1 MGLIGARGYVGRE
14 LLLLVRDHPS
24 LELAFAS
31 SRALAGR
38 PVREQV
44 EGLGGDFLESEA
56 SVVER
61 GADVFV
67 LALPNGAAGAY
78 VEGINRHAPGALV
91 VDLSADYRFDDG
103 WVYGLSE
110 HNAERIATAR
120 RISNPGCYA
129 TAMHLALR
137 PIIDLCAAPPH
148 CFGVSGYSGAGTS
161 RSEKND
167 PAVVTDNILPYAI
180 TGHLHEREV
189 TRHLGRPVRFAPS
202 VGGHFRGIVLTALAE
217 LREPVGRGDLAARY
231 ERAYAGCELVRFEAE
246 GPIDL
251 RGVVERQVARVG
263 ALSVDEDD
271 ARRVGVV
278 CALDNLL
285 KGAASQAIQ
294 NINLALGLAPTEG
307 LA

>member
-1 MGLIGARGYVGRE
+1 VGRE
-14 LLLLVRDHPS
+14 LLRLVRDHPR
-24 LELAFAS
+24 LDLAFAS
-31 SRALAGR
+31 SRALAGQ
-38 PVREQV
+38 PVSEQV
-44 EGLGGDFLESEA
+44 DGLETAFLESEPG
-56 SVVER
+56 VVER

-67 LALPNGAAGAY
+67 LALPNEASGPY
-78 VEGINRHAPGALV
+78 VEAIDRHAPGALV

-110 HNAERIATAR
+110 HNAERIAQAR

-161 RSEKND
+161 PSEKND
-167 PAVVTDNILPYAI
+167 PTVVTDNILPYAI
-180 TGHLHEREV
+180 TGHLHQREV
-189 TRHLGRPVRFAPS
+189 SRHLGREVRFAPS

-217 LREPVGRGDLAARY
+217 LGDPVGRGDLAARF
-231 ERAYAGCELVRFEAE
+231 ERAYAGRPMVRFEAE

-251 RGVVERQVARVG
+251 RGVAGTNLARVG
-263 ALSVDEDD
+263 GLSVDAEDP
-271 ARRVGVV
+271 RRVGVV